1 MEVLLRDGV
10 FCWVC
15 PRLYNEDPRQD
26 EVMTERELRAASQEF
41 SSAGE
46 AEKRWCYSSAKS
58 WQLSVDG
65 TDKSSAW
72 ATVTRGLV
80 KPQWLEKA

>member
-1 MEVLLRDGV
+1 MFSVGSA
-10 FCWVC
+10 
-15 PRLYNEDPRQD
+15 PGLYNKDCRPD

-41 SSAGE
+41 SSARE
-46 AEKRWCYSSAKS
+46 VEKRWCYSSVDS
-58 WQLSVDG
+58 WQLSVDR

-72 ATVTRGLV
+72 VAVTRGLV